1 MKSRPLI
8 IVGITGG
15 IGSGKSF
22 VTGIFRQL
30 GAELI
35 DADKLCHALLNK
47 KSVCK
52 QVTDIWPTVMDH
64 NNEKVD
70 RKKLGRIVFEKKEE
84 IEQLNKILHPIV
96 LRQIKKILAGIRR
109 KKREVAVID
118 AALLEESNLSH
129 ICSAVVFVETE
140 IERRERRCKESR
152 NWEKEEISRREIFQL
167 PLEIKKKRATFIINN
182 NNSEKETIK
191 QAKKVW
197 DDFNNISQTDKG

>member
-1 MKSRPLI
+1 MKSRPFI

-22 VTGIFRQL
+22 VTGIFKQF

-35 DADKLCHALLNK
+35 DTDKLCHILLNE

-52 QVTDIWPTVMDH
+52 QITDIWPTVMDQ
-64 NNEKVD
+64 NKGKID

-84 IEQLNKILHPIV
+84 LIQLNKILHPVVIS
-96 LRQIKKILAGIRR
+96 QIKKMLAGIRR

-118 AALLEESNLSH
+118 AALLEESNLSYM
-129 ICSAVVFVETE
+129 CSAIVFVETG
-140 IERRERRCKESR
+140 IEQRERRCKESR
-152 NWEKEEISRREIFQL
+152 NWNKEEISRREIFQL
-167 PLEIKKKRATFIINN
+167 PLETKKKRATFIINN
-182 NNSEKETIK
+182 NNSQKETTK

-197 DDFNNISQTDKG
+197 NDFFNIYYSK